1 MFRKDLYFSLNNNIE
16 ITDNA
21 KKKRDIH
28 YFCYFNIIFY
38 MKMSIFCEVSEI
50 MYLIVKMSTSLTPSL
65 LYDICNFKNFIF
77 IFKLFAVSFQCD
89 FLTLAHNSQRIIF
102 DEQFPSGFFFYLCWC
117 RHAGCCY
124 ANK

>member
-1 MFRKDLYFSLNNNIE
+1 
-16 ITDNA
+16 
-21 KKKRDIH
+21 
-28 YFCYFNIIFY
+28 

-102 DEQFPSGFFFYLCWC
+102 DEQFPSGFFFIS
-117 RHAGCCY
+117 AGVGMLVVVMQISKFTRIKRSSGMHSVTS
-124 ANK
+124 ATATDK